1 MLLQFQGDIL
11 KPSYNSIDLVEVE
24 LTDDE
29 LRAARDYNSDLI
41 SVSFLTALKTFH

>member
-1 MLLQFQGDIL
+1 M
-11 KPSYNSIDLVEVE
+11 VEVE

-41 SVSFLTALKTFH
+41 SVSERHFNYVADNFSTDKLE